1 MKAKLGDRF
10 HSDFRAFPD
19 NDVALE
25 WCEIAWLDERLPAR
39 STRGSAPIDSYDLFR
54 GLTPEQIRLVAGLL
68 QHRCYRQNEV
78 IIEMGAE
85 ANEVFFL
92 SRGSAMITLT
102 LAHGAQRRLGVFSP
116 GMAFGEVGML
126 DGAPRSA
133 VVTAQSDVECHLL
146 KREDFE
152 ALGEI
157 HPQIKIT
164 LLKNMALGI
173 GRLLRKS
180 TREIIAFDY

>member
-1 MKAKLGDRF
+1 
-10 HSDFRAFPD
+10 
-19 NDVALE
+19 
-25 WCEIAWLDERLPAR
+25 
-39 STRGSAPIDSYDLFR
+39 
-54 GLTPEQIRLVAGLL
+54 
-68 QHRCYRQNEV
+68 
-78 IIEMGAE
+78 MGAE

-92 SRGSAMITLT
+92 SRGSAIITLT